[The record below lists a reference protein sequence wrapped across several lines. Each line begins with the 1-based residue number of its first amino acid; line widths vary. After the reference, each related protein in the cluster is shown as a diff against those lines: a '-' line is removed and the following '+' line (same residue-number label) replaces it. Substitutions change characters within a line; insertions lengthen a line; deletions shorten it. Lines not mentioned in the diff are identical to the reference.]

1 MNGFIKR
8 YLLFLLFGVV
18 AGACQVMASPVW
30 DPSGNLVR
38 PIFKNVSVPPSAYT
52 VMGIC
57 QDRKGMMWLAT
68 GDGLYSY
75 DGYSLHLHPLDGIKG
90 RLGLRAVSLIDDHY
104 LCLGSLSRGV
114 LVFNLRTGRWE
125 DPFPELHSIHSVT
138 MLKVYGGY
146 LWIGTNVSGVYAF
159 HLRTRKLRKCKLP
172 KSFPDITAFEGAGNS
187 VYFSSVAGL
196 CSVDLA
202 TWKVTLVLV
211 PGNNPF
217 VNTLFWD
224 HQARR
229 LLVGMENYV
238 YSYDPRLHQMRPL
251 LLQPG
256 NVFKSIQK
264 DLHGNLFFGTDAGL
278 ILYDPRT
285 HQAEHFLH
293 DTKDARSIGS
303 NIVWQIITDREGNLW
318 MATEKGV
325 SLLQRNL
332 PYQLVPLYD
341 LTGSGEGNT
350 ITQMLYDSKGR
361 LWMGG
366 DNGII
371 LYDGRETI
379 WFNANNPSHHLAHNR
394 IRRIVENKDHDI
406 WLASDGS
413 IARFDETTRQFV
425 YYHVVTPD
433 GRHADWCYGVQE
445 DERGR
450 LWLNTWAS
458 GLLLVNKKQLMAN
471 GPHRPF
477 VARPLKGFDYQDSR
491 KLVQD
496 VIMDGHGSAWVSSAN
511 CITKVDL
518 QTLGQRRYP
527 IANSFL
533 SLCNGSLFIGQGN
546 QVLKMEIPSGHL
558 SRVYQL
564 NRGSLTAFVPDGK
577 KLWILTT
584 EGMDCLSTDDG
595 KVRNTD
601 LPVGYYPSGCVDTRL
616 KRLVL
621 GGEDCLL
628 TYRLS
633 KRGIPE
639 RRVYVSSVIEGD
651 DTSGSPSHVVMLL
664 DTNQIHLKNGGNVTL
679 ELSTFYYSPVND
691 RIFYYRFE
699 DEKEWHQ
706 LAPGRNQISFAG
718 MNAGHYR
725 LCLSAA
731 NPTVN
736 PHALVQV
743 YDIYVPR
750 PWYSSYPMQCL
761 YLLMIVLFII
771 GLFRYQQ
778 RRAKRRLELREKEKT
793 LELSQQKMDFFVNIS
808 HELKTPLTLIIAPL
822 SKLIETSTQEKQK
835 RVLTLIYENAMKLN
849 ALIGKVLN
857 FKQLEYD
864 GASTLLRSYIEL
876 NHLIRNSIH
885 YFQQVSDDRHLRIE
899 YRSDEKEVW
908 IHADAQ
914 KLESVFTNL
923 IANAVKYVKDDTG
936 KVEIDLHVHDQ
947 KVVID
952 VMDNGPGIPEEDQK
966 MIFIRFFQG
975 KNAKQKK
982 GGTGI
987 GLYLVK
993 EFVTLHGGTVQVSG
1007 RNPGTTFTVILPLDG
1022 DNAVDRGSR
1031 EEDEQPVSP
1040 EDTRQKIAIIDDNH
1054 EIVDLLAENLQD
1066 TYLCLKAYDGKEG
1079 LKLIQEQLPDLIIVD
1094 QMMPEMNGFE
1104 MCRELKRN
1112 QPTATIPIIMLTAKD
1127 DMLTE
1132 EESIK
1137 VGINV
1142 FIPKPFDL
1150 RKVHLQI
1157 VRLLAQHRDLEK
1169 SIQISR
1175 ITHPEFKPVERQAS
1189 PDENII
1195 RDITKIIE
1203 DNMDSEELNVATLA
1217 EKSGMEQ
1224 KQLYRKVKQL
1234 TGCSPIAYIK
1244 KLRMKKAAVLLKEKQ
1259 FTVSEVM
1266 YMVGYTNASYFTR
1279 CFSEEFGMTPKQYRD
1294 QSDR

>member
-1 MNGFIKR
+1 MSGSIMRKI
-8 YLLFLLFGVV
+8 LFGLIGVM
-18 AGACQVMASPVW
+18 AWACQVVASSVW
-30 DPSGNLVR
+30 DPSVNLR
-38 PIFKNVSVPPSAYT
+38 QPIFKNISVPPSAYP

-57 QDRKGMMWLAT
+57 QDSKGMMWLAT

-75 DGYSLHLHPLDGIKG
+75 DGYSLHHHPLEGVKTY
-90 RLGLRAVSLIDDHY
+90 RGLRAVCPAGDQY
-104 LCLGSLSRGV
+104 LCLGSLTRG
-114 LVFNLRTGRWE
+114 LLFFNLKTGKRE
-125 DPFPELHSIHSVT
+125 DPYPELHAVHSVT
-138 MLKVYGGY
+138 MLKAYGGY

-159 HLRTRKLRKCKLP
+159 HLRTRQLRKCKLP
-172 KSFPDITAFEGAGNS
+172 KSFPDITAFEGAGNH
-187 VYFSSVAGL
+187 VYFSSLAGL
-196 CSVDLA
+196 GRVDLA
-202 TWKVTLVLV
+202 TWKVTLIPV

-217 VNTLFWD
+217 VNTLYWD
-224 HQARR
+224 HREQR

-238 YSYDPRLHQMRPL
+238 YSYDPRLHQMRQL

-256 NVFKSIQK
+256 NVFKSMQK
-264 DLHGNLFFGTDAGL
+264 DLHGNLFLGTDAGL
-278 ILYDPRT
+278 LLYRPRT
-285 HQAEHFLH
+285 HQTEFFLH
-293 DTKDARSIGS
+293 STKDIRSIGS
-303 NIVWQIITDREGNLW
+303 NIVWQIINDREGNLW

-371 LYDGRETI
+371 LNDGKETT

-394 IRRIVENKDHDI
+394 IRSIVENKDHDI

-413 IARFDETTRQFV
+413 IARFDEETRQFV
-425 YYHVVTPD
+425 YYHVVTP
-433 GRHADWCYGVQE
+433 GGTHADWCYGVKE
-445 DERGR
+445 DEKGR

-458 GLLLVNKKQLMAN
+458 GLLLVDKRKLIEN
-471 GPHRPF
+471 GPHRMF
-477 VARPLKGFDYQDSR
+477 VARPLKGFDYLDSR
-491 KLVQD
+491 LTVRQ
-496 VIMDGHGSAWVSSAN
+496 VVMDDQGNAWVGRTNS
-511 CITKVDL
+511 ITKVNIR
-518 QTLGQRRYP
+518 TLGQKRYP
-527 IANSFL
+527 ITNSIL
-533 SLCNGSLFIGQGN
+533 CYCNGSLFIGQDN
-546 QVLKMEIPSGHL
+546 QILKMEIPSGHL
-558 SRVYQL
+558 SRVFQL
-564 NRGSLTAFVPDGK
+564 NRGSLVALVPHGK
-577 KLWILTT
+577 YLWISSS
-584 EGMDCLSTDDG
+584 EGIDCMDTGDG
-595 KVRNTD
+595 RVRNTN
-601 LPVGYYPSGCVDTRL
+601 LPIGYYPVGCFDTRL
-616 KRLVL
+616 KRLVW
-621 GGEDCLL
+621 GGEDCIL
-628 TYRLS
+628 TYKLS
-633 KRGIPE
+633 KQGFPE

-651 DTSGSPSHVVMLL
+651 DSQGSPSQAEMPLY
-664 DTNQIHLKNGGNVTL
+664 TNQIHLKSGDNVVL
-679 ELSTFYYSPVND
+679 ELSTFYYAPEND

-699 DEKEWHQ
+699 QEKEWHQ
-706 LAPGRNQISFAG
+706 LAPGHNQISFLG
-718 MNAGHYR
+718 MSAGHYR
-725 LCLSAA
+725 LCLSAT
-731 NPTVN
+731 NPAVN
-736 PHALVQV
+736 PHAMVQV
-743 YDIYVPR
+743 YDIFVPH
-750 PWYSSYPMQCL
+750 PWYSSYPMRIL
-761 YLLMIVLFII
+761 YLLLVVFWIVCLFK
-771 GLFRYQQ
+771 YQQ
-778 RRAKRRLELREKEKT
+778 KKARRRLVQREKERS
-793 LELSQQKMDFFVNIS
+793 LELSRQKMDFFVNIS

-822 SKLIETSTQEKQK
+822 SKLIETSTQERQR
-835 RVLTLIYENAMKLN
+835 RVLALIYENAQKLN
-849 ALIGKVLN
+849 ALIGKVMN

-876 NHLIRNSIH
+876 NHLIRNCIH
-885 YFQQVSDDRHLRIE
+885 YFNQVSEDRHISIE
-899 YRSDEKEVW
+899 FRSDEKDVW

-923 IANAVKYVKDDTG
+923 IANAVKYVKDGTG
-936 KVEIDLHVHDQ
+936 KVEVALHVRDQ
-947 KVVID
+947 KAVID

-975 KNAKQKK
+975 KKAKRNK

-993 EFVTLHGGTVQVSG
+993 TFVTLHGGTVEVAG
-1007 RNPGTTFTVILPLDG
+1007 RNPGTIFTIMLPLTG
-1022 DNAVDRGSR
+1022 ENAADR
-1031 EEDEQPVSP
+1031 ETKDDEGQAVSP

-1079 LKLIQEQLPDLIIVD
+1079 LGMIREQLPDLIIVD

-1127 DMLTE
+1127 DMRTE

-1137 VGINV
+1137 IGINV

-1157 VRLLAQHRDLEK
+1157 VRLLALHRDIEK

-1175 ITHPEFKPVERQAS
+1175 ITHPEFKPVERLAS
-1189 PDENII
+1189 PEENII

-1203 DNMDSEELNVATLA
+1203 DNMANDELNVATLA

-1234 TGCSPIAYIK
+1234 TGYSPIAYMK
-1244 KLRMKKAAVLLKEKQ
+1244 QLRMKKAAVLLREKQ

-1279 CFSEEFGMTPKQYRD
+1279 CFSEEFGITPKQYREQID
-1294 QSDR
+1294 H